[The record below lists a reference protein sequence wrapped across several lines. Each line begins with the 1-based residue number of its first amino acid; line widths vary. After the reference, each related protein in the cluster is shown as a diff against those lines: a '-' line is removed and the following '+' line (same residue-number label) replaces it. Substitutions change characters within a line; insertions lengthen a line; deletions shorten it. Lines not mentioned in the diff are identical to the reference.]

1 MKIAIGSDEKTH
13 VTDFVVEYVKKLG
26 HEVELFGPLK
36 GDNKEWVDVSI
47 ELAEAVAEKK
57 CDQGILFCWTGTGSS
72 IAANKVKGIRAA
84 LCVDSEEAKGAKKW
98 NHANILVMA
107 LRLTTEDLAKE
118 ILNAWFSEPFGKED
132 FDIRN
137 VEKLNQHERQQK

>member
-13 VTDFVVEYVKKLG
+13 VTDWVINYVKKLN

-36 GDNKEWVDVSI
+36 NEKKEWAEVSL
-47 ELAEAVAEKK
+47 ELAEAVANKK
-57 CDQGILFCWTGTGSS
+57 CDEGILFCWTGIGAS
-72 IAANKVKGIRAA
+72 IAANKMKGIRAA
-84 LCVDSEEAKGAKKW
+84 LCIDSQQAKGARKW
-98 NHANILVMA
+98 NHANILVMS

-118 ILNAWFSEPFGKED
+118 IIDAWFNEPFGKED

-137 VEKLNQHERQQK
+137 VKKINQYEKK